1 MPTTA
6 FITYDPA
13 GSRVEP
19 FYKEREAPQQHWKLA
34 DGTYAAGT
42 VLGKVTATPGQL
54 KAYADANSDGSG
66 VAAGILRDACVVASG
81 VITVRDEHGGG
92 VVQSVPVY
100 YGGVF
105 KTSEL
110 TGLDAAAVADL
121 GGKLISG
128 TVADGL
134 IEF

>member
-6 FITYDPA
+6 FDTYDVA

-19 FYKEREAPQQHWKLA
+19 FYKEPEAPQQHFRLA

-42 VLGKVTATPGQL
+42 ILGKVTATPGQM
-54 KAYADANSDGSG
+54 KTYADANVDGSG
-66 VAAGILRDACVVASG
+66 VASGILREACVVAGG
-81 VITVRDEHGGG
+81 VITSRFERGG

-100 YGGVF
+100 FGGVF

-110 TGLDAAAVADL
+110 TGLDAAALTDL
-121 GGKLISG
+121 GGILIAG
-128 TVADGL
+128 TLADGL
-134 IEF
+134 IKF